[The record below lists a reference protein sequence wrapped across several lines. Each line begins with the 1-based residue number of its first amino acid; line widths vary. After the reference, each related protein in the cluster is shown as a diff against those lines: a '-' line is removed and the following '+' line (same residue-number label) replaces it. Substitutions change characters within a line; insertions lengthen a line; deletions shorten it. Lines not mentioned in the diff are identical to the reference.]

1 MGSHHVPKRGR
12 TPPPKCMHQPKDHST
27 MSRPDTPRD
36 RRIRR
41 RRASSMSGNLLAAF
55 AICLSFAGHQN
66 HHAVYALSIGGRNA
80 NSNNSVR
87 SKLLPAGR
95 RIQTSRSSNRPT
107 DAHLLVAA
115 AHHLGRYPWGASSRK
130 QSAGT
135 TSTCRSLFSSPSTR
149 PASSALAA
157 TEPDAETQ
165 LAQLRQE
172 NEILRLQVAEL
183 EEENL
188 RLHKHGGPMSPE
200 NIIIERFE
208 GERKPLL
215 DENGEEILPW
225 YERDGDDE
233 DDADREVLPGQKA
246 LMAFGDNST
255 EIVVLPAK
263 KKSSEPPMSDLTAD
277 LAGVGSASSSST
289 SLSTED
295 ECGDNEYDAFTC
307 PIEPDVSFG
316 DALRDRAYWLCGL
329 LAMQSLSGFILARNE
344 VLLQNHP
351 VIIYFLTM
359 LVGAGG
365 NAGNQAS
372 VRVIRGLALGTLNE
386 STQRQFLNREF
397 KMALCLC
404 GLLSTAGFIRAAA
417 FRTPLPETVAITAS
431 LALIVFSS
439 IGLGAVLP
447 LVLQKL
453 RVDPAHSSTTIQ
465 VIMDILGV
473 VMTVFVSTLMLD
485 SPVGQ
490 YIISKLT

>member
-1 MGSHHVPKRGR
+1 M
-12 TPPPKCMHQPKDHST
+12 
-27 MSRPDTPRD
+27 
-36 RRIRR
+36 
-41 RRASSMSGNLLAAF
+41 
-55 AICLSFAGHQN
+55 
-66 HHAVYALSIGGRNA
+66 RNT
-80 NSNNSVR
+80 VR
-87 SKLLPAGR
+87 SKWLPAGR
-95 RIQTSRSSNRPT
+95 RIQASRISNKQS
-107 DAHLLVAA
+107 DARLLVAA
-115 AHHLGRYPWGASSRK
+115 AHHLGRYPWGASTNNKASTA
-130 QSAGT
+130 AGGG
-135 TSTCRSLFSSPSTR
+135 TSTSQSLFSSPSTR
-149 PASSALAA
+149 QPSSALAA

-172 NEILRLQVAEL
+172 NQILRTQLAEL

-188 RLHKHGGPMSPE
+188 RLHKHGSGPVSPE
-200 NIIIERFE
+200 NIVIERFE
-208 GERKPLL
+208 GERKPIY

-225 YERDGDDE
+225 YEREDDDDDE
-233 DDADREVLPGQKA
+233 EDWEMEVLPGQKA

-255 EIVVLPAK
+255 EVVVLPEAK
-263 KKSSEPPMSDLTAD
+263 KRSSEKPPMSDLTAD
-277 LAGVGSASSSST
+277 LADGVGSAASSLPT
-289 SLSTED
+289 TED
-295 ECGDNEYDAFTC
+295 GECSGDKYDSLTC

-351 VIIYFLTM
+351 VIVYFLTM

-490 YIISKLT
+490 YIVSKLT

>member
-1 MGSHHVPKRGR
+1 MAAAAGNG
-12 TPPPKCMHQPKDHST
+12 
-27 MSRPDTPRD
+27 
-36 RRIRR
+36 
-41 RRASSMSGNLLAAF
+41 GNLRLALTAA
-55 AICLSFAGHQN
+55 AICLCSFAGRHN
-66 HHAVYALSIGGRNA
+66 NAAHALSMGNGRRKWVPGRQQRRA
-80 NSNNSVR
+80 VPSA
-87 SKLLPAGR
+87 AGR
-95 RIQTSRSSNRPT
+95 PKPS
-107 DAHLLVAA
+107 DHAHLLVAA
-115 AHHLGRYPWGASSRK
+115 AHHMGRHPWSGDGGAANNNAAGGKSRSSRGGG
-130 QSAGT
+130 GT
-135 TSTCRSLFSSPSTR
+135 GLPMTR
-149 PASSALAA
+149 RPSALAA
-157 TEPDAETQ
+157 AEPDATETQ
-165 LAQLRQE
+165 LAQLKQE
-172 NEILRLQVAEL
+172 NDVLRLQVAEL

-188 RLHKHGGPMSPE
+188 RLHRAGGRSPE
-200 NIIIERFE
+200 NIILERFE
-208 GERKPLL
+208 GERTPLY
-215 DENGEEILPW
+215 DENGEEVLPW
-225 YERDGDDE
+225 YERGADGEEGGDGDGWV
-233 DDADREVLPGQKA
+233 VLPGQKA
-246 LMAFGDNST
+246 LLAFNGDNST
-255 EIVVLPAK
+255 EAKVVGAQPNTNQA
-263 KKSSEPPMSDLTAD
+263 T
-277 LAGVGSASSSST
+277 SATS
-289 SLSTED
+289 SLSTPTAERSPVTD
-295 ECGDNEYDAFTC
+295 LSADLETVGSKSKSKSSSAQPPTTEECADDQYDGLTC

-351 VIIYFLTM
+351 VIVYFLTM

-372 VRVIRGLALGTLNE
+372 VRVIRGWALGTLND

-439 IGLGAVLP
+439 IGLGAILP

-473 VMTVFVSTLMLD
+473 VMTVLVSTLMLD

-490 YIISKLT
+490 YIVSKLT

>member
-1 MGSHHVPKRGR
+1 
-12 TPPPKCMHQPKDHST
+12 
-27 MSRPDTPRD
+27 
-36 RRIRR
+36 
-41 RRASSMSGNLLAAF
+41 MSGNLLAAF
-55 AICLSFAGHQN
+55 AICLSFAGTQN
-66 HHAVYALSIGGRNA
+66 HHAVHALSIGGRNA
-80 NSNNSVR
+80 NSNAVR

-95 RIQTSRSSNRPT
+95 RIQTSRAPSRPS

-115 AHHLGRYPWGASSRK
+115 AHHLGRYPWGASSK
-130 QSAGT
+130 QSAAAGGGT
-135 TSTCRSLFSSPSTR
+135 TSTRRSLFSSPSTR
-149 PASSALAA
+149 QASSALAA
-157 TEPDAETQ
+157 TVPDAETQ
-165 LAQLRQE
+165 LAQLKQE
-172 NEILRLQVAEL
+172 NDILRLQVAEL

-188 RLHKHGGPMSPE
+188 RLHKHGGPVSPE

-225 YERDGDDE
+225 YERDDDDE
-233 DDADREVLPGQKA
+233 DDDGENGDREVLPGQKA
-246 LMAFGDNST
+246 LMSFGDNST
-255 EIVVLPAK
+255 EVVVLPAK
-263 KKSSEPPMSDLTAD
+263 KQSSEPPMSDLTAD
-277 LAGVGSASSSST
+277 LAGVGSAPSSST

-295 ECGDNEYDAFTC
+295 ECSDNKYDAFTC

-329 LAMQSLSGFILARNE
+329 LAMQSLSGFILSRNE

-417 FRTPLPETVAITAS
+417 FRTPLPETIAITAS

-473 VMTVFVSTLMLD
+473 VMTVLVSTLMLD

>member
-1 MGSHHVPKRGR
+1 
-12 TPPPKCMHQPKDHST
+12 
-27 MSRPDTPRD
+27 
-36 RRIRR
+36 
-41 RRASSMSGNLLAAF
+41 MSGNFLAAF
-55 AICLSFAGHQN
+55 AICLSVAGHQKN
-66 HHAVYALSIGGRNA
+66 HAVHALSIGRNG
-80 NSNNSVR
+80 NSNAVR
-87 SKLLPAGR
+87 SKLLPADR
-95 RIQTSRSSNRPT
+95 KIQTSRTHSRPS

-115 AHHLGRYPWGASSRK
+115 AHHLGRYPWGASSK
-130 QSAGT
+130 QSAAGGT
-135 TSTCRSLFSSPSTR
+135 TTHRSLFSSPSTR
-149 PASSALAA
+149 QASSALAA

-165 LAQLRQE
+165 LAQLKQE

-188 RLHKHGGPMSPE
+188 RLHKHGGPVSPE

-208 GERKPLL
+208 GESKPLL

-225 YERDGDDE
+225 YERDE
-233 DDADREVLPGQKA
+233 DDADDGDGKREILPGQKA
-246 LMAFGDNST
+246 LMAFDDNST
-255 EIVVLPAK
+255 EVVVLPAK
-263 KKSSEPPMSDLTAD
+263 KSLESPMSDLTAD
-277 LAGVGSASSSST
+277 LAGVGSVSPSSSLT
-289 SLSTED
+289 TEV
-295 ECGDNEYDAFTC
+295 ECTDDKYDAFTC

-447 LVLQKL
+447 LLLQKL

-473 VMTVFVSTLMLD
+473 VMTVVVSTLMLD

>member
-1 MGSHHVPKRGR
+1 
-12 TPPPKCMHQPKDHST
+12 
-27 MSRPDTPRD
+27 
-36 RRIRR
+36 
-41 RRASSMSGNLLAAF
+41 MSGNLLAAF
-55 AICLSFAGHQN
+55 AIYLSFAGHQN
-66 HHAVYALSIGGRNA
+66 HHAVHALSIGGGNMRNT
-80 NSNNSVR
+80 VR

-95 RIQTSRSSNRPT
+95 RIHTSRVSKRPS

-115 AHHLGRYPWGASSRK
+115 AHHLGRYPWGASSNK
-130 QSAGT
+130 QPAAGGGT
-135 TSTCRSLFSSPSTR
+135 TSSTCRSLFSTPSTR
-149 PASSALAA
+149 QASSALAA

-165 LAQLRQE
+165 LAQFKQE

-188 RLHKHGGPMSPE
+188 RLHKHGGPVSPE

-208 GERKPLL
+208 GERKPIY

-225 YERDGDDE
+225 YERDDYDD

-255 EIVVLPAK
+255 EVVVLPAK
-263 KKSSEPPMSDLTAD
+263 KKTSEPPMSDLTAD

-295 ECGDNEYDAFTC
+295 ECSDNQYDAFTC

>member
-1 MGSHHVPKRGR
+1 M
-12 TPPPKCMHQPKDHST
+12 
-27 MSRPDTPRD
+27 
-36 RRIRR
+36 
-41 RRASSMSGNLLAAF
+41 
-55 AICLSFAGHQN
+55 
-66 HHAVYALSIGGRNA
+66 RNT
-80 NSNNSVR
+80 VG

-95 RIQTSRSSNRPT
+95 RIHTSRVSNRPS

-115 AHHLGRYPWGASSRK
+115 AHHLGRYPWGASSNK
-130 QSAGT
+130 QQSTVGGR
-135 TSTCRSLFSSPSTR
+135 TSTSRGLFSSSSTR
-149 PASSALAA
+149 QASSALAA

-188 RLHKHGGPMSPE
+188 RLHKHGGPVSPE

-225 YERDGDDE
+225 YERDDDDE

-255 EIVVLPAK
+255 EVVVLPAK

>member
-1 MGSHHVPKRGR
+1 MRNTVRRG
-12 TPPPKCMHQPKDHST
+12 KW
-27 MSRPDTPRD
+27 
-36 RRIRR
+36 
-41 RRASSMSGNLLAAF
+41 
-55 AICLSFAGHQN
+55 
-66 HHAVYALSIGGRNA
+66 
-80 NSNNSVR
+80 
-87 SKLLPAGR
+87 LPAGR
-95 RIQTSRSSNRPT
+95 RIQTSRISNKQS
-107 DAHLLVAA
+107 DARLLVAA
-115 AHHLGRYPWGASSRK
+115 AHHIGRYPWGASTGNKPST
-130 QSAGT
+130 SGAGG
-135 TSTCRSLFSSPSTR
+135 TSTSQSLFSSQSTR
-149 PASSALAA
+149 QPSALAA

-165 LAQLRQE
+165 LAQLKQE
-172 NEILRLQVAEL
+172 NQILRTQLAEL

-188 RLHKHGGPMSPE
+188 RLHKHGSGPVSPE
-200 NIIIERFE
+200 NIVIERFE
-208 GERKPLL
+208 GERKPIY

-225 YERDGDDE
+225 YEREDDDDDE
-233 DDADREVLPGQKA
+233 EDGGEKEVLPGQKA

-255 EIVVLPAK
+255 EVVVLPAAK
-263 KKSSEPPMSDLTAD
+263 KRSSEKPPMSDLTAD
-277 LAGVGSASSSST
+277 LADGVGSAASSST
-289 SLSTED
+289 SSFLPTTED
-295 ECGDNEYDAFTC
+295 GECSGDKSDSLTC

-351 VIIYFLTM
+351 VIVYFLTM

>member
-1 MGSHHVPKRGR
+1 M
-12 TPPPKCMHQPKDHST
+12 
-27 MSRPDTPRD
+27 
-36 RRIRR
+36 
-41 RRASSMSGNLLAAF
+41 MSGNLLAAF
-55 AICLSFAGHQN
+55 AIYLSFAGHQN
-66 HHAVYALSIGGRNA
+66 HHAVHALSIGGGNMRNT
-80 NSNNSVR
+80 VG

-95 RIQTSRSSNRPT
+95 RIHTSRVSNRPS

-115 AHHLGRYPWGASSRK
+115 AHHLGRYPWGASSNK
-130 QSAGT
+130 QQSTVGGR
-135 TSTCRSLFSSPSTR
+135 TSTSRGLFSSSSTR
-149 PASSALAA
+149 QASSALAA

-225 YERDGDDE
+225 YERDDDDD
-233 DDADREVLPGQKA
+233 DDADRAVLPGQKA

-255 EIVVLPAK
+255 EVGVLPAK
-263 KKSSEPPMSDLTAD
+263 KKSAEPPMSDLTAD
-277 LAGVGSASSSST
+277 LAVVGSASSSST
-289 SLSTED
+289 SLSTGD
-295 ECGDNEYDAFTC
+295 ECSDDKYDAFTC

-490 YIISKLT
+490 FIISKLT

>member
-1 MGSHHVPKRGR
+1 M
-12 TPPPKCMHQPKDHST
+12 
-27 MSRPDTPRD
+27 
-36 RRIRR
+36 
-41 RRASSMSGNLLAAF
+41 
-55 AICLSFAGHQN
+55 
-66 HHAVYALSIGGRNA
+66 
-80 NSNNSVR
+80 
-87 SKLLPAGR
+87 
-95 RIQTSRSSNRPT
+95 
-107 DAHLLVAA
+107 
-115 AHHLGRYPWGASSRK
+115 
-130 QSAGT
+130 
-135 TSTCRSLFSSPSTR
+135 
-149 PASSALAA
+149 
-157 TEPDAETQ
+157 
-165 LAQLRQE
+165 
-172 NEILRLQVAEL
+172 

-188 RLHKHGGPMSPE
+188 RLHKHGGVSPE
-200 NIIIERFE
+200 NIVIERFE
-208 GERKPLL
+208 GERTPIF

-225 YERDGDDE
+225 YERDDDDGEDGDDT
-233 DDADREVLPGQKA
+233 VLPGQKA
-246 LMAFGDNST
+246 LVAKTTEVSLSSTPAQRQNS
-255 EIVVLPAK
+255 EAAK
-263 KKSSEPPMSDLTAD
+263 AAPDLTA
-277 LAGVGSASSSST
+277 AAKISSPSAVDDGACI
-289 SLSTED
+289 E
-295 ECGDNEYDAFTC
+295 NEYDGLTC

-351 VIIYFLTM
+351 VIVYFLTM

-397 KMALCLC
+397 KMAACLC
-404 GLLSTAGFIRAAA
+404 GLLSTAGFIRAWA

-447 LVLQKL
+447 LFLQKL

-490 YIISKLT
+490 YIVSKLS